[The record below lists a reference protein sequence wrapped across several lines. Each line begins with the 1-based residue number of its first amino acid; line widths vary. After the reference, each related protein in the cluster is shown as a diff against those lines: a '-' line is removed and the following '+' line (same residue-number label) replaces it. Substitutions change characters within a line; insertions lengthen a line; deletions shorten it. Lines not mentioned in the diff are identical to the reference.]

1 MKRVLILLAFVS
13 LAGCSLP
20 SYYRVP
26 VLQGNVVTQ
35 DKVQQLELGM
45 TPPQVRYLLGTPLIV
60 SNFQPNRWDYLFY
73 YRNTRGKTRESKL
86 SLEFND
92 GALASIEGD
101 ESYEALLPEEQQ
113 QIDQDPDDLEEPP
126 IIDNTGGQQAP
137 PIP

>member
-1 MKRVLILLAFVS
+1 MKRTLILLAGLS
-13 LAGCSLP
+13 MAGCALP

-45 TPPQVRYLLGTPLIV
+45 TPPQVRYLLGTPLVV
-60 SNFQPNRWDYLFY
+60 SNFEPNRWDYLFY
-73 YRNTRGKTRESKL
+73 YRNTRGQARESKL
-86 SLEFND
+86 SLRFSE
-92 GALASIEGD
+92 GALASIDGD

-113 QIDQDPDDLEEPP
+113 QIDDDPDDLETPP
-126 IIDNTGGQQAP
+126 VIDNSGGQQT